1 MSVKDLTIA
10 EIQKLAECL
19 QVPSVSIEAES
30 LTKDRGVCIVVLQ
43 RGWVVVGHVR
53 EEGDD
58 LTVTN
63 AAVCR
68 YWGTDK
74 GLGQLAEEGPLADS
88 KMDDCGDIR
97 THRLTVIMVMDC
109 NQEKWHDRN

>member
-1 MSVKDLTIA
+1 MNIDDLTIKQCKELA
-10 EIQKLAECL
+10 LMFPAPAKSLQSLSEI
-19 QVPSVSIEAES
+19 
-30 LTKDRGVCIVVLQ
+30 DRGVCIVVLQ

-68 YWGTDK
+68 YWGTEE
-74 GLGQLAEEGPLADS
+74 GLGELAQKGPLNETKLDN
-88 KMDDCGDIR
+88 CGDIR